1 MIKSGA
7 HLGDERRVA
16 HGRGQADSQ
25 SLEVAVDDVGL
36 GYEAE
41 GAQVAQADSCQDD
54 VAQLPTGG
62 FHHWG
67 VPEPDTHTQ
76 KEWGKAQQLSADFIV
91 VSAFIF
97 PLRSLERSPH
107 LMKTAVTKNVA
118 IWPRQAKT
126 TAAMGSGSPHRRYST
141 GIGSQPAAYERRIS

>member
-1 MIKSGA
+1 M
-7 HLGDERRVA
+7 
-16 HGRGQADSQ
+16 
-25 SLEVAVDDVGL
+25 DDVGL

-67 VPEPDTHTQ
+67 VPEPYIHR
-76 KEWGKAQQLSADFIV
+76 KSGKAQQLSADFIV
-91 VSAFIF
+91 APVFKFS
-97 PLRSLERSPH
+97 LRSLERSPH

-141 GIGSQPAAYERRIS
+141 GIGSQPAEYERSIS